1 MVPPGSGVRDR
12 LRVHRALD
20 TQTMKTT
27 YHATETAGG
36 SLLLE
41 SMTYYARRRKA
52 RRLALQLDLPVW
64 FAFLILLALSTYCIL
79 S

>member
-1 MVPPGSGVRDR
+1 
-12 LRVHRALD
+12 
-20 TQTMKTT
+20 MKTT

-41 SMTYYARRRKA
+41 SLSYYARRRKVRWQA
-52 RRLALQLDLPVW
+52 FQRDLPVW
-64 FAFLILLALSTYCIL
+64 FAFLILLALLTYCIF

>member
-1 MVPPGSGVRDR
+1 
-12 LRVHRALD
+12 
-20 TQTMKTT
+20 MKTN

-52 RRLALQLDLPVW
+52 RRLALQLELPVW